1 MSFFDTR
8 ILIRKCGNIP
18 TSKPLSSPSLTE
30 RAWQMLPAALLMELK
45 RELKREAQIKRCR
58 RRLGDVD
65 AIQSSLLCNRFQ
77 RFIAKRVLEG
87 PL

>member
-1 MSFFDTR
+1 
-8 ILIRKCGNIP
+8 
-18 TSKPLSSPSLTE
+18 
-30 RAWQMLPAALLMELK
+30 MLPAALLMELK